1 MLKNLPLILL
11 IQVAYATKVN
21 IANCNELWGMT
32 NTMNKQPL
40 YSVKI
45 FSCVVNPTFS
55 NNQIEI
61 IDSNDTTVG
70 NNTNISTIT
79 NPLPNST
86 DIVSIP
92 TPSPSSNDSLD
103 IHTPSPSSS
112 VSLDI
117 NIPSPSSS
125 FYLRA
130 SIPSPSSSSYLR
142 ASIPSPSS
150 NDGLRDTS
158 PSSKIDTNN
167 DNIDES
173 DNINQI
179 DLIELGINSPSSSS
193 SMSNKSAIDSDSLDV
208 GIIIA
213 IIISSCVV
221 VGISILG
228 ILKYKQNKLNNN
240 VRPAKSLKSSI
251 KIAKP
256 HMLNTSHM
264 SSKTDETS
272 PRSPHPPLPNSEPI
286 IEKKPL
292 PNLPPSNDEII
303 ESDNVESNSIMDLE
317 SGKKTPIKPE
327 NK

>member
-125 FYLRA
+125 
-130 SIPSPSSSSYLR
+130 SYLR

-193 SMSNKSAIDSDSLDV
+193 SMPNKSAIDSDSLDV

-292 PNLPPSNDEII
+292 PNLPPSKNVDEII